1 MKNEDH
7 LLRAARNTLL
17 DMLLESR
24 GTTYP
29 LADLP
34 TSTPLEMVYFNKP
47 GTVTVSYH
55 QPDVTYQ
62 VFEGDTPYSDA
73 YKNDSRRAISFD
85 TIPLTGESHAFKVVA
100 TKRYS
105 RRAPLTKVLYQVVN
119 IKVGVNMGLEV
130 IASKTLLNFNEKAIL
145 TIKGPQVG
153 AEYYICFKRD
163 RNVQLSAKVLYE
175 KGDLCIETTDGF
187 KEDTIL
193 SVVVH
198 DPNTG
203 SSGILDMRIT
213 IEVKPDLDLPALWL
227 AKDTKDGNNVRPA
240 IDHRGR
246 AFIRLSN
253 TQSSVTYQL
262 FLVDMDGTGPP
273 ETETLIGNKYKG
285 TDGDLDL
292 SITGMLTED
301 VVIGIIARKTGS
313 LPDGGY
319 LKKRVIIPVKPDP
332 KVKLKVLTSEDT
344 EDKNVYLQLSGAQC
358 GIVYQLYQQEGDKP
372 IGTPVFYHRNRGIGN
387 TRVGGDFIADHYNV
401 DDGMANWVKSEFVID
416 AMNIEENKILILSA
430 GHVEDTT
437 TFYVVAKKSTTG
449 FTELLQLVTI
459 TVA

>member
-34 TSTPLEMVYFNKP
+34 ASTPLEMVYFNKP
-47 GTVTVSYH
+47 GTVTVSYN

-62 VFEGDTPYSDA
+62 VFEGDTPYSEV
-73 YKNDSRRAISFD
+73 YKNDSRLAVSLD

-100 TKRYS
+100 TKRYN

-130 IASKTLLNFNEKAIL
+130 VASKTLLNFNEKTTL
-145 TIKGPQVG
+145 TIKDPQAG
-153 AEYYICFKRD
+153 AEYYICLKRD
-163 RNVQLSAKVLYE
+163 RNVPLSARILYE
-175 KGDLCIETTDGF
+175 KGDLSIETTDGF

-213 IEVKPDLDLPALWL
+213 IQVKPDFDLPALWL
-227 AKDTKDGNNVRPA
+227 AKDPKDGNNVRPA
-240 IDHRGR
+240 IDHSGR

-262 FLVDMDGTGPP
+262 FLVDLDGAGPP

-292 SITGMLTED
+292 PVTGMLTED

-319 LKKRVIIPVKPDP
+319 LKKSVIIPVKPDP
-332 KVKLKVLTSEDT
+332 KVKLKVLANEDP
-344 EDKNVYLQLSGAQC
+344 EDKNISIQLTGAQR
-358 GIVYQLYQQEGDKP
+358 GVVYQLYQQEGDKP
-372 IGTPVFYHRNRGIGN
+372 IGEPVFYHRNLGIEN
-387 TRVGGDFIADHYNV
+387 TRVGGDYIADHYNA
-401 DDGMANWVKSEFVID
+401 DAGMANWVNSEFVID
-416 AMNIEENKILILSA
+416 AMDIEEIKILILPA
-430 GHVEDTT
+430 GHVEETT

-449 FTELLQLVTI
+449 FTGLLPPVTI